1 MSQKPFMSSSE
12 TSIFESEGTMSA
24 EDYKLFLE
32 RFAKIS
38 EIYYEENMKSGITYA
53 ETAKMFFEEG
63 FKI

>member
-1 MSQKPFMSSSE
+1 
-12 TSIFESEGTMSA
+12 MSA